1 MLRALFLDRNECLT
15 NGTGCHA
22 NATCVNFD
30 GGHSCVC
37 NKGYYGNGTNC
48 TGKCIFMGMAY
59 RMSQILIVYL

>member
-1 MLRALFLDRNECLT
+1 MIFLDRNECLA

-30 GGHSCVC
+30 GGHRCVC

-48 TGKCIFMGMAY
+48 TGKWNINFLRTLYHDYGLWK
-59 RMSQILIVYL
+59 I

>member
-48 TGKCIFMGMAY
+48 TGK
-59 RMSQILIVYL
+59 SDVYSYIS